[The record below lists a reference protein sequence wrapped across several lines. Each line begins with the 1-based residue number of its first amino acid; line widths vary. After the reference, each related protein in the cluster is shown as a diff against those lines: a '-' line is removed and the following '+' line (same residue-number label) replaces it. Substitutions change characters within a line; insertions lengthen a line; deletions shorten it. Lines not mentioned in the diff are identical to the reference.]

1 MWLTNSSI
9 GRKLIM
15 SVTGACLILFLTFH
29 VLMNAVAIVWPTAY
43 NTICQLLGANWY
55 ALVASMGLAALFVLH
70 IVYAFILT
78 LQNRKARGN
87 DRYNVTT
94 LPPHVEWSSNNMLVL
109 GIVVVAFLAAHMI
122 QFWAKMQLVEAISHD
137 PATWALVDGAA
148 ANPAMGTLFLHAAF
162 NEVWTPIV
170 YIIGFVALWFHM
182 NHGFWS
188 MFQTAGWNND
198 TWLPR
203 LKKIACCWTTIVV
216 GLFTIQAVWFTIE
229 AKNGTYLND
238 KELQEQY
245 FETYVESFKHSQEI
259 QLSKY
264 SDILNSQESEDAKL
278 KKINALEQE
287 ISKEMKNFQNTLN
300 KLCPTVLKKEEAQQ
314 IFQQRMF
321 MMQQMQQQ
329 APQGGGEEIL
339 PAEAPEAA
347 PADTNNVKPE
357 QK

>member
-1 MWLTNSSI
+1 
-9 GRKLIM
+9 M

-43 NTICQLLGANWY
+43 NTICALLGANWY
-55 ALVASMGLAALFVLH
+55 ALVASMGLAALFVIH

-109 GIVVVAFLAAHMI
+109 GIVVVAFLAVHMI
-122 QFWAKMQLVEAISHD
+122 QFWAKMQLIEALSHD

-148 ANPAMGTLFLHAAF
+148 ANPAAGTLFLHAAF
-162 NEVWTPIV
+162 SEVWTPIV

-203 LKKIACCWTTIVV
+203 LKKISLVWTSVIV

-238 KELQEQY
+238 TELQQQY
-245 FETYVESFKHSQEI
+245 FESYVEMIQHDQEAFQSEAMSI
-259 QLSKY
+259 QLS
-264 SDILNSQESEDAKL
+264 DVPEDVKGQQINELQAKFEAKSNL
-278 KKINALEQE
+278 ITSAIKTFCKELPQVKALIQ
-287 ISKEMKNFQNTLN
+287 Q
-300 KLCPTVLKKEEAQQ
+300 EEAQ
-314 IFQQRMF
+314 RA
-321 MMQQMQQQ
+321 MQSLPEEMPMEELEDTDSTNVQ
-329 APQGGGEEIL
+329 PQ
-339 PAEAPEAA
+339 
-347 PADTNNVKPE
+347 N
-357 QK
+357 

>member
-15 SVTGACLILFLTFH
+15 SITGACLILFLTFH

-109 GIVVVAFLAAHMI
+109 GIVVVAFLVVHMI
-122 QFWAKMQLVEAISHD
+122 QFWAKMQLVEALSHD
-137 PATWALVDGAA
+137 PATWTVVDSAA
-148 ANPAMGTLFLHAAF
+148 ANPAMGTLFIHAAF
-162 NEVWTPIV
+162 SEVWTPIV

-203 LKKIACCWTTIVV
+203 LKKVACWWTTIVV
-216 GLFTIQAVWFTIE
+216 GLFTIQAVWFTIQ
-229 AKNGTYLND
+229 AKSGEYLNNP
-238 KELQEQY
+238 ELQKQY
-245 FETYVESFKHSQEI
+245 FVSCVEVLQHDQEAFQGKMMDI
-259 QLSKY
+259 QLSEATEDVKMQQVQ
-264 SDILNSQESEDAKL
+264 DLQREIEAKTMVLTNAIKVFCKDLPQVKALIKQEEQQVAMQNEVVEPEIESEPDSDL
-278 KKINALEQE
+278 DSEVNEVE
-287 ISKEMKNFQNTLN
+287 PQN
-300 KLCPTVLKKEEAQQ
+300 
-314 IFQQRMF
+314 
-321 MMQQMQQQ
+321 
-329 APQGGGEEIL
+329 
-339 PAEAPEAA
+339 
-347 PADTNNVKPE
+347 
-357 QK
+357 

>member
-9 GRKLIM
+9 GRKLLM

-43 NTICQLLGANWY
+43 NTICALLGANWY
-55 ALVASMGLAALFVLH
+55 ALVASMGLAALFVIH

-109 GIVVVAFLAAHMI
+109 GIVVVAFLAVHMI
-122 QFWAKMQLVEAISHD
+122 QFWAKMQLIEALSHD

-148 ANPAMGTLFLHAAF
+148 ANPAAGTLFLHAAF
-162 NEVWTPIV
+162 SEVWTPIV

-203 LKKIACCWTTIVV
+203 LKKISLVWTSVIV

-238 KELQEQY
+238 TELQQQY
-245 FETYVESFKHSQEI
+245 FESYVEMIQHDQEAFQSEAMSI
-259 QLSKY
+259 QLS
-264 SDILNSQESEDAKL
+264 DVPEDVKGQQINELQAKFEAKSNL
-278 KKINALEQE
+278 ITSAIKTFCKELPQVKALIQ
-287 ISKEMKNFQNTLN
+287 Q
-300 KLCPTVLKKEEAQQ
+300 EEAQ
-314 IFQQRMF
+314 RA
-321 MMQQMQQQ
+321 MQSLPEEMPMEELEDTDSTNVQ
-329 APQGGGEEIL
+329 PQ
-339 PAEAPEAA
+339 
-347 PADTNNVKPE
+347 N
-357 QK
+357 

>member
-15 SVTGACLILFLTFH
+15 SITGACLILFLTFH

-109 GIVVVAFLAAHMI
+109 GIVVVAFLVVHMI
-122 QFWAKMQLVEAISHD
+122 QFWAKMQLVEALSHD
-137 PATWALVDGAA
+137 PATWAVVDGAA
-148 ANPAMGTLFLHAAF
+148 ANPAMGTLFIHAAF
-162 NEVWTPIV
+162 SEVWTPIV

-203 LKKIACCWTTIVV
+203 LKKVACWWTTIVV
-216 GLFTIQAVWFTIE
+216 GLFTIQAVWFTYQ
-229 AKNGTYLND
+229 AKENAYLND
-238 KELQEQY
+238 KDLQQQY

-287 ISKEMKNFQNTLN
+287 ISKEMNNFQNTLN
-300 KLCPTVLKKEEAQQ
+300 KLCPTALKKEEAQQ

-329 APQGGGEEIL
+329 APMGGGEEVI
-339 PAEAPEAA
+339 ADSAA
-347 PADTNNVKPE
+347 VDTTNVKL
-357 QK
+357 QN

>member
-15 SVTGACLILFLTFH
+15 SITGACLILFLTFH

-109 GIVVVAFLAAHMI
+109 GIVVVAFLVVHMI
-122 QFWAKMQLVEAISHD
+122 QFWAKMQLVEALSHD
-137 PATWALVDGAA
+137 PATWAVVDGAA
-148 ANPAMGTLFLHAAF
+148 ANPAMGTLFIHAAF
-162 NEVWTPIV
+162 SEVWTPIV

-203 LKKIACCWTTIVV
+203 LKKVACWWTTIVV
-216 GLFTIQAVWFTIE
+216 GLFTIQAVWFTYQAKSGEYINNPELQQQYYEAWDGAMKHMQEEMNTEVNALIAQGLDEAAIQEKVAPKIE
-229 AKNGTYLND
+229 AISGVYLKALQVYCKD
-238 KELQEQY
+238 LPQVKQMLEQIKMQEQ
-245 FETYVESFKHSQEI
+245 
-259 QLSKY
+259 
-264 SDILNSQESEDAKL
+264 
-278 KKINALEQE
+278 
-287 ISKEMKNFQNTLN
+287 
-300 KLCPTVLKKEEAQQ
+300 
-314 IFQQRMF
+314 
-321 MMQQMQQQ
+321 MQQMQQQ
-329 APQGGGEEIL
+329 APMGGGEEIV
-339 PAEAPEAA
+339 ADSAA
-347 PADTNNVKPE
+347 VAVDTTNVQSK
-357 QK
+357 K

>member
-137 PATWALVDGAA
+137 PATWTLVDGAA

-162 NEVWTPIV
+162 SEVWTPIV

-203 LKKIACCWTTIVV
+203 LKKVSLVWTSIVV

-245 FETYVESFKHSQEI
+245 FETYVETIQHDQEAFQGQMMEI
-259 QLSKY
+259 QLSGASEAEVAVKMAELQKTAEAK
-264 SDILNSQESEDAKL
+264 STIMTNAIKKFCKDLPQVKALVQQELA
-278 KKINALEQE
+278 
-287 ISKEMKNFQNTLN
+287 
-300 KLCPTVLKKEEAQQ
+300 
-314 IFQQRMF
+314 
-321 MMQQMQQQ
+321 MQQAQMQGAG

-339 PAEAPEAA
+339 PVEAPEAA

>member
-15 SVTGACLILFLTFH
+15 SLTGAALILFLTFH

-55 ALVASMGLAALFVLH
+55 ALVASMGLAALFVIH

-109 GIVVVAFLAAHMI
+109 GFVVVAFLAAHMI
-122 QFWAKMQLVEAISHD
+122 QFWAKMQLIEALSHD
-137 PATWALVDGAA
+137 PATWATIEGAK

-162 NEVWTPIV
+162 NEVWTSIV
-170 YIIGFVALWFHM
+170 YIIGFIALWFHM

-203 LKKIACCWTTIVV
+203 LKKISLAWTTIVV
-216 GLFTIQAVWFTIE
+216 GLFTIQAIWFTYQ
-229 AKNGTYLND
+229 AKTDAYLND
-238 KELQEQY
+238 EALQEQY
-245 FETYVESFKHSQEI
+245 FECYAKMLEEGRVEFQKQAMALQFSDATDAEKQVQFNVLQSKMQTTEEGILSAIKTYCKGLPQVKALI
-259 QLSKY
+259 Q
-264 SDILNSQESEDAKL
+264 Q
-278 KKINALEQE
+278 
-287 ISKEMKNFQNTLN
+287 
-300 KLCPTVLKKEEAQQ
+300 EEAQKA
-314 IFQQRMF
+314 
-321 MMQQMQQQ
+321 MQSLPEEM
-329 APQGGGEEIL
+329 PIEEIEE
-339 PAEAPEAA
+339 PV
-347 PADTNNVKPE
+347 DTINVQPNN
-357 QK
+357 

>member
-137 PATWALVDGAA
+137 PATWAAVDGAA

-162 NEVWTPIV
+162 SEVWTPIV

-203 LKKIACCWTTIVV
+203 LKKVSLVWTSIVV

-238 KELQEQY
+238 EGLQKQY
-245 FETYVESFKHSQEI
+245 FENYVEAI
-259 QLSKY
+259 QH
-264 SDILNSQESEDAKL
+264 D
-278 KKINALEQE
+278 
-287 ISKEMKNFQNTLN
+287 
-300 KLCPTVLKKEEAQQ
+300 QQ
-314 IFQQRMF
+314 IFQEEAMKIQLSGVSEVEMGAKMAELQAKSEAKSTILTNAIKTF
-321 MMQQMQQQ
+321 CKDLPQVKALIQQELAMQQAQMQGAG
-329 APQGGGEEIL
+329 APMGGGEEIV
-339 PAEAPEAA
+339 
-347 PADTNNVKPE
+347 ADTVAITDVKPE

>member
-15 SVTGACLILFLTFH
+15 SITGACLILFLTFH

-109 GIVVVAFLAAHMI
+109 GIVVVAFLVVHMI
-122 QFWAKMQLVEAISHD
+122 QFWAKMQLVEALSHD
-137 PATWALVDGAA
+137 PATWAVVDGAA
-148 ANPAMGTLFLHAAF
+148 ANPAMGTLFIHAAF
-162 NEVWTPIV
+162 SEVWTPIV

-203 LKKIACCWTTIVV
+203 LKKVACWWTTIVV
-216 GLFTIQAVWFTIE
+216 GLFTIQAVWFTYQ
-229 AKNGTYLND
+229 AKENAYLND

-245 FETYVESFKHSQEI
+245 FETYVETIQHDQEAFQSKAMEI
-259 QLSKY
+259 QLSGA
-264 SDILNSQESEDAKL
+264 DQSEMAVKMAELQKEVDAKST
-278 KKINALEQE
+278 IMTNAIKVFCKDLPQVKALIRQE
-287 ISKEMKNFQNTLN
+287 EEMQK
-300 KLCPTVLKKEEAQQ
+300 
-314 IFQQRMF
+314 
-321 MMQQMQQQ
+321 MQQQ
-329 APQGGGEEIL
+329 APMGGGEEVI
-339 PAEAPEAA
+339 ADSAA
-347 PADTNNVKPE
+347 VDTTNVKL
-357 QK
+357 QN

>member
-43 NTICQLLGANWY
+43 NTICALLGANWY
-55 ALVASMGLAALFVLH
+55 ALVASMGLAALFVIH

-109 GIVVVAFLAAHMI
+109 GIVVVAFLAVHMI
-122 QFWAKMQLVEAISHD
+122 QFWAKMQLIEALSHD

-148 ANPAMGTLFLHAAF
+148 ANPAAGTLFLHAAF
-162 NEVWTPIV
+162 SEVWTPIV

-203 LKKIACCWTTIVV
+203 LKKTSLIWTSVIV

-238 KELQEQY
+238 TELQQQY
-245 FETYVESFKHSQEI
+245 FESYVEMIQHDQEAFQSEAMSI
-259 QLSKY
+259 QLSDVPEEVKGQQIN
-264 SDILNSQESEDAKL
+264 DLQAKFEAKSNL
-278 KKINALEQE
+278 ITAAIKTYCKELPQVKALIQ
-287 ISKEMKNFQNTLN
+287 Q
-300 KLCPTVLKKEEAQQ
+300 EEAQKA
-314 IFQQRMF
+314 
-321 MMQQMQQQ
+321 MQSL
-329 APQGGGEEIL
+329 PEEMPMEEL
-339 PAEAPEAA
+339 EAA
-347 PADTNNVKPE
+347 DTTNVQP
-357 QK
+357 QN